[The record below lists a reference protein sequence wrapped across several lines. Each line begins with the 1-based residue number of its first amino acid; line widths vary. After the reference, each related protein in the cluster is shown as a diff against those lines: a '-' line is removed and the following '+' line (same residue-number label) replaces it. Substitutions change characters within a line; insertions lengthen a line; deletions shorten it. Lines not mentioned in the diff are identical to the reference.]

1 MSKEWS
7 QKDIDNMVSVARKF
21 YYGPRAVLEDIVSG
35 LILESL
41 EKGFYIT
48 TVMIRN
54 RCIDQ
59 IRTEQRRKKLYHKLE
74 TENFSEDEEPRTENS
89 FIDQAISLAE
99 LTELEKYLI
108 WEKFWQNKSLAELQ
122 KINSQAPLILKLALQ
137 KIKIILEIE
146 RMKNEGV

>member
-7 QKDIDNMVSVARKF
+7 QKDIDNMVSVARRF

-74 TENFSEDEEPRTENS
+74 TENFSEDEEPRIENS
-89 FIDQAISLAE
+89 FVDQAISLAE

>member
-7 QKDIDNMVSVARKF
+7 QKDIDSMVSVARRF

>member
-7 QKDIDNMVSVARKF
+7 QKDIDSMVSVARKF

>member
-1 MSKEWS
+1 
-7 QKDIDNMVSVARKF
+7 MVSVARKF